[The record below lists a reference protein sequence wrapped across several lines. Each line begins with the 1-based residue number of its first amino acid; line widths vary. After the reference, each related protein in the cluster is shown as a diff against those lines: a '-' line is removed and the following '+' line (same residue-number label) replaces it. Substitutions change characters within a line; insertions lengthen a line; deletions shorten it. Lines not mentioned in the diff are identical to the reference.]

1 MRNVLRVLFF
11 VTAVAALVVMGLA
24 GFAYVSEQL
33 AGSGL
38 GEKAQEGTRA
48 STVTVSVGSPED
60 LLIGLYM
67 QLRQADLERP
77 ASDEDVQ
84 IPFRVEPGE
93 TAGMVAMRLEEAGLV
108 RDAGLLSL
116 YMRHQGLD
124 ARLEAGEYLL
134 SPRMTIPEIAE
145 ALQHGRI
152 QEATVTIV
160 EGLRMEQVA
169 EILEQ
174 AGVTEA
180 DGFQAVVRGEVRP
193 EIWAQ
198 YRVLQD
204 RPPGAGL
211 EGFLFPDTY
220 RFPRNADPVDV
231 ARRMVERFAEQFTP
245 EMESQAQQRGLSV
258 FSVVTLASIVEREA
272 VVPEERPLIADV
284 FLNRL
289 AQGMYLQADPTVQ
302 YALGYQPDTGEWWL
316 RPLPVEALTE
326 VDSPYNT
333 YLHPGLPPGPICN
346 PSLASMQAVLNPADT
361 DYLFFLSRGDG
372 SHVFAR
378 TYEEHLENLQR
389 YR

>member
-11 VTAVAALVVMGLA
+11 VTAVAALVVMSLA

-33 AGSGL
+33 AGSGP
-38 GEKAQEGTRA
+38 GGPAQEGTGA

-60 LLIGLYM
+60 MLIGLYL
-67 QLRQADLERP
+67 QLRQADLARP

-84 IPFRVEPGE
+84 VPFRVEPGE

-152 QEATVTIV
+152 QEVTVTIV

-169 EILEQ
+169 EVLAQ
-174 AGVTEA
+174 AGVTDAE
-180 DGFQAVVRGEVRP
+180 GFQAVVRGEVRP

-211 EGFLFPDTY
+211 EGYLFPDTY

-231 ARRMVERFAEQFTP
+231 VRRMVERFTEQFTP
-245 EMESQAQQRGLSV
+245 EMEGQAQQRGLSV

-316 RPLPVEALTE
+316 RPLPVEASARPHLQPE
-326 VDSPYNT
+326 PG
-333 YLHPGLPPGPICN
+333 LHPGSAQPGRHRLPLLPLPG
-346 PSLASMQAVLNPADT
+346 
-361 DYLFFLSRGDG
+361 
-372 SHVFAR
+372 
-378 TYEEHLENLQR
+378 
-389 YR
+389 